1 MGTRLTFTSPRRR
14 VAALLSV
21 AALLTTAALAGC
33 QDSGGSDGSARG
45 ARPTASD
52 ASGSPSPS
60 GPAAGTPS
68 GPGGT
73 ATPVVPSPSA
83 GGSSV
88 PGEITVTGQVE
99 DGVEPGCLLLR
110 APDQLYLL
118 IGGDRARLA
127 AGGRLAVRGVP
138 DPGALSTCQQGTPLK
153 VLAVGAP

>member
-1 MGTRLTFTSPRRR
+1 MGTRLTFTFPRRR
-14 VAALLSV
+14 AAALLSV
-21 AALLTTAALAGC
+21 AALLTAALAGC
-33 QDSGGSDGSARG
+33 EGSGGSDGSARS
-45 ARPTASD
+45 ARPTASGTD
-52 ASGSPSPS
+52 GSPSLS
-60 GPAAGTPS
+60 APAPGTPS

-73 ATPVVPSPSA
+73 ATPVAPSLPVER
-83 GGSSV
+83 SSV

-118 IGGDRARLA
+118 IGGDRARLS

-138 DPGALSTCQQGTPLK
+138 DPGALSTCQQGTPLR